1 LPYWQAVVDTTEKEE
16 PGSLLYGICKDPG
29 NPEKLY
35 TIEAYKSE
43 EYLRGVHVKNKA
55 IEESVRNTKHLRT
68 GLKHVFL
75 RLVAGYLWKAGEG
88 VQAQL

>member
-1 LPYWQAVVDTTEKEE
+1 MEVYQ
-16 PGSLLYGICKDPG
+16 
-29 NPEKLY
+29 
-35 TIEAYKSE
+35 SE

-55 IEESVRNTKHLRT
+55 IEESVKNTKHLRT

-75 RLVAGYLWKAGEG
+75 RLVAGYLWKTEEG